1 MKMKITAYK
10 KVLPILLISSNLLTG
25 ISQQTADSLLKYKEI
40 ADRNNPEV
48 LLKFNDY
55 QAALQKVPQ
64 AGSLND
70 PELSAGVFLT
80 PMELMSGNQLAEF
93 TLMQMF
99 PWFGVLSSAKDEMSL
114 MAKAKYEV
122 YLDSKLQVGYDLQR
136 TWYELYK
143 IRKQINISEKNI
155 AILKSIET
163 IAITRYKSAAQTGSA
178 QATQKPALS
187 SASSPVNNGVNGG
200 MEGMGSGKTGTS
212 TSGTTVAGSSM
223 EQGSMGTTSGVTSL
237 DDLYQ
242 IQIET
247 GELQNNIES
256 LRSLENTIRARFNSY
271 LNRKP
276 ETSVS
281 TPEILIQDS
290 LGIPVKNITDSLH
303 TNNPMLV
310 MLKYEKLSLEAR
322 EKMVSRMG
330 YPMVGAG
337 INYSLINKA
346 EMSTSP
352 MNGKDMIMPMVKL
365 TLPIYRRKYNAMR
378 TEAELNKTSVDLNYS
393 ALVNSLQNEFY
404 QAIQLLQDSERRIK
418 LYSSQFE
425 LSVKSLN
432 LKVKSFSV
440 SSAGLTD
447 VLRLRQQTLDY
458 EYKQTEAVTE
468 YNTAVAWIR
477 RLGNL
482 NNSSN

>member
-1 MKMKITAYK
+1 
-10 KVLPILLISSNLLTG
+10 
-25 ISQQTADSLLKYKEI
+25 
-40 ADRNNPEV
+40 
-48 LLKFNDY
+48 
-55 QAALQKVPQ
+55 
-64 AGSLND
+64 
-70 PELSAGVFLT
+70 
-80 PMELMSGNQLAEF
+80 
-93 TLMQMF
+93 
-99 PWFGVLSSAKDEMSL
+99 
-114 MAKAKYEV
+114 
-122 YLDSKLQVGYDLQR
+122 
-136 TWYELYK
+136 
-143 IRKQINISEKNI
+143 
-155 AILKSIET
+155 
-163 IAITRYKSAAQTGSA
+163 
-178 QATQKPALS
+178 
-187 SASSPVNNGVNGG
+187 
-200 MEGMGSGKTGTS
+200 
-212 TSGTTVAGSSM
+212 
-223 EQGSMGTTSGVTSL
+223 
-237 DDLYQ
+237 
-242 IQIET
+242 
-247 GELQNNIES
+247 
-256 LRSLENTIRARFNSY
+256 
-271 LNRKP
+271 
-276 ETSVS
+276 
-281 TPEILIQDS
+281 
-290 LGIPVKNITDSLH
+290 
-303 TNNPMLV
+303 
-310 MLKYEKLSLEAR
+310 
-322 EKMVSRMG
+322 MG